1 MVENYFVF
9 FYNLEVLSLERRQ
22 TAAPLP
28 LFDKFSGSL
37 SSREAEIRANYD
49 GTMGNI
55 GIRMVLITLTGDPLR
70 AETVDLLTGKTQS
83 YQPLARGHWCS
94 TSPTRDIEKGT
105 RDYEKM
111 ETVLSVVK
119 GRWREWRGQA
129 SAEEMRKREWQT
141 ERVYVPV
148 APEAVEIP
156 APAEK
161 PKVKRKTRRKKE
173 TETAAQIQEPPLEDA
188 SVEVVTP
195 ADDRPIAEMYQN
207 GITKKRVQEII
218 DKFHLLDPEDPTF

>member
-1 MVENYFVF
+1 MI
-9 FYNLEVLSLERRQ
+9 NLEQRQ

-28 LFDKFSGSL
+28 LFDKLPGGL
-37 SSREAEIRANYD
+37 SSQEAEIRANYD

-55 GIRMVLITLTGDPLR
+55 GIRMVLVTLTGDPLR
-70 AETVDLLTGKTQS
+70 AETVDLLTGKAQS

-94 TSPTRDIEKGT
+94 FSPSRDIEKGT

-129 SAEEMRKREWQT
+129 SAEEMRRREWQA
-141 ERVYVPV
+141 ERVYVPGE
-148 APEAVEIP
+148 PETVEIP
-156 APAEK
+156 AP
-161 PKVKRKTRRKKE
+161 

-188 SVEVVTP
+188 LAEVVTP
-195 ADDRPIAEMYQN
+195 ADSRPIAKMYQDV
-207 GITKKRVQEII
+207 ITQERVQEII
-218 DKFHLLDPEDPTF
+218 DKFHLLDPEDPMF